1 MPVNPGAGAPLD
13 TGDGGLGQTLNSA
26 TPPATVP
33 VTHDTKFGMLMK
45 VIGPALQGGLIGLAG
60 GKGHPQGGFGAAND
74 WFNQRRQMLLQQTML
89 QRQLQNDSQRNA
101 LEAARAR
108 YYDTRSG
115 AYDTSQ
121 TAPVNPVA
129 APLRPGQMP
138 SEAPPDLTP
147 DNVPSQGAG
156 VLSAK
161 PQLRETDQGL
171 MDVSGTTATPVTTRV
186 PFKPSQFNSGS
197 PQIDGIPVGGNRV
210 PLRSPG
216 SARPSGWKNQ
226 AEEDAALEYKTNHP
240 DASSADLVRY
250 VSGLTRA
257 PKDTSGNMSPKE
269 YRARQASLLTA
280 LNSGFRQIETSRQ
293 KQLAAMG
300 GEFASANDLQEL
312 DQDTAEAKQTMH
324 QRLVDQ
330 ATAEGIDI
338 GAVPDYR
345 AQLQGANGK
354 APTTPPKSAPRS
366 ASSVAPTDDSEDP
379 TDGARGKTASW
390 SIVQAWAERK
400 GITPTAA
407 KQQFEA
413 RGYQVTGAPSGG
425 VGSDR
430 VSVMG
435 PDGTP
440 GTIPRAQMQRALKKG
455 YKISS
460 TSAGGVN

>member
-45 VIGPALQGGLIGLAG
+45 VLGPALQGGFIGLASG
-60 GKGHPQGGFGAAND
+60 RGHQFGGFGAAQD
-74 WFNQRRQMLLQQTML
+74 FFNQRRQMLLQQTML

-121 TAPVNPVA
+121 TAPANPVA

-147 DNVPSQGAG
+147 DNVPSQGSG

-171 MDVSGTTATPVTTRV
+171 MDISGTTATPVTTRV
-186 PFKPSQFNSGS
+186 PLKPSQFNSGS

-216 SARPSGWKNQ
+216 SARSSGWRTD
-226 AEEDAALEYKTNHP
+226 AEEQAAAEYRAKNP
-240 DASSADLVRY
+240 DASASEILRY

-280 LNSGFRQIETSRQ
+280 LNSGFKQIETSRQ
-293 KQLAAMG
+293 RQLAAMG
-300 GEFASANDLQEL
+300 GEFASPDEVREL
-312 DQDTAEAKQTMH
+312 DEDSAEAKQTMH

-338 GAVPDYR
+338 GTVPNYR
-345 AQLQGANGK
+345 AQLQNSNSR
-354 APTTPPKSAPRS
+354 APLTPPNSGPQGSA
-366 ASSVAPTDDSEDP
+366 ASTP
-379 TDGARGKTASW
+379 ARPKNVS
-390 SIVQAWAERK
+390 
-400 GITPTAA
+400 
-407 KQQFEA
+407 
-413 RGYQVTGAPSGG
+413 TG
-425 VGSDR
+425 GSRNDR
-430 VSVMG
+430 VTVTG

-440 GTIPRAQMQRALKKG
+440 GTVPRAQLQRALKRG

-460 TSAGGVN
+460 SSAGGVN